1 MSIFQNFLNKF
12 NFFSTGK
19 SATEK
24 DVVEVA
30 ASTDYSSMKV
40 VELKAEAKAR
50 GLTGYSS
57 LKKAELIKLLGD

>member
-12 NFFSTGK
+12 NFFSAGK

-30 ASTDYSSMKV
+30 VSTDYSSMKV

-50 GLTGYSS
+50 GFTGYSS